1 MASQKTYGALF
12 VCLGNI
18 CRSPAA
24 EGAFKHIA
32 AERGV
37 ADRFRIDSAG
47 TAAYHTGEPANATTR
62 RVASRYGVQIDSRAR
77 QFQRTDFRNFDLIL
91 AMDRS
96 NYNNLLA
103 AAQNDAERAQIRL
116 FREFD
121 PEWRKNAR
129 PGELAPDTPD
139 PYYGGV
145 DGFIEVQEIALRT
158 CPILLDYALEQAAR
172 RSGRL

>member
-1 MASQKTYGALF
+1 MASQKTFGALF

-37 ADRFRIDSAG
+37 ADQFRIDSAG

-62 RVASRYGVQIDSRAR
+62 RVASRYGIQINSYAR
-77 QFQRTDFRNFDLIL
+77 QFQRADFRNFDLIL

-96 NYNNLLA
+96 NYHNLLA
-103 AAQNDAERAQIRL
+103 EAQNDAERARVRL

-121 PEWRKNAR
+121 PQWRKSGKS
-129 PGELAPDTPD
+129 GELAPDTPD

-158 CPILLDYALEQAAR
+158 CPVLLDYALEQAAR
-172 RSGRL
+172 RS

>member
-1 MASQKTYGALF
+1 MASQSTYGALF

-24 EGAFKHIA
+24 EGAFKHLI

-37 ADRFRIDSAG
+37 ADQFHIDSAG
-47 TAAYHTGEPANATTR
+47 TAAYHTGELANAVTR
-62 RVASRYGVQIDSRAR
+62 RVASRYGIQIDSRAR
-77 QFQRTDFRNFDLIL
+77 QFQRSDFRKFDLIL

-96 NYNNLLA
+96 NYENLLA
-103 AAQNDAERAQIRL
+103 EAESDASRARVRL

-121 PEWRKNAR
+121 PEWRKAAR

-145 DGFIEVQEIALRT
+145 DGFIEVQEMALRT
-158 CPILLDYALEQAAR
+158 CPVLLDYALEQAAR
-172 RSGRL
+172 RK